1 MRFKISAVPESE
13 KPKLW
18 EELQNYL
25 AELSKLGGRT
35 AVNGVF
41 PYRYFDAY
49 WREPGRWPFW
59 IKAQEAIAGFAL
71 VRKLDDGAFEMAEF
85 YIRPEH
91 RRSGIGAGS
100 ARELFARFPGRWHL
114 SEFKENAAAIAFWR
128 RVLQDLGAYE
138 ETVGAERVEQ
148 SFTLT

>member
-1 MRFKISAVPESE
+1 MRFEITAVPESE

-25 AELSKLGGRT
+25 AELSRLGGR
-35 AVNGVF
+35 AAMNGVF

-49 WREPGRWPFW
+49 WQEPDRWPFDS
-59 IKAQEAIAGFAL
+59 KQAIAGFAL
-71 VRKLDDGAFEMAEF
+71 VRKRDDCAFEMAEF
-85 YIRPEH
+85 CIRPEH

-128 RVLQDLGAYE
+128 RVLQGFCTYQ

-148 SFTLT
+148 SFTLS